1 MKGIIL
7 LFLHIPRLKVYILFS
22 RKYHSNL
29 LGKIMEPN
37 DNSEWLARMLI
48 IHYVVLPSGFVI
60 LP

>member
-37 DNSEWLARMLI
+37 DNEWLARMLI
-48 IHYVVLPSGFVI
+48 IYYVVLPSGFVI